1 VQAVWFFLEPV
12 NLGADAWGVTV
23 GSLSLQQHYTGLSR
37 IKLYLALSRTPH
49 GLLDMATPAL
59 AALLWLGRFPD
70 PILTILGLLTAFS
83 GYTAVYALNDVVDHK
98 SDKERLAQTDRRD
111 DPGDLDALI
120 VRHPIAQGYL
130 SLRQGI
136 VWVVAWA
143 MAALFGAYA
152 LNPLCVVIFLS
163 GCLLEAVYCLM
174 WRASPLRT
182 LVNGMVKT
190 SGGIAA
196 VFAVDPDP
204 SWAFLTA
211 LFLWLF
217 FWEIGG
223 QNVPNDLMDL
233 EEDRRLKARTVP
245 VVLGPRRAK
254 DIMLGAIVLTLPMNL
269 VLLWVSRVP
278 FKPLSMAFGVLA
290 WAALLLYPALR
301 LHGAE
306 VSSLASRLFNRASCY
321 PVAMMAVVVIAI
333 LSEAIL

>member
-1 VQAVWFFLEPV
+1 LP
-12 NLGADAWGVTV
+12 
-23 GSLSLQQHYTGLSR
+23 LQEHYTGLSR

-98 SDKERLAQTDRRD
+98 TDKERLAQTDRRV
-111 DPGDLDALI
+111 DPDDLDARI

-136 VWVVAWA
+136 VWVLAWA
-143 MAALFGAYA
+143 LAALFGAYA
-152 LNPLCVVIFLS
+152 LNPLCVVIFLA
-163 GCLLEAVYCLM
+163 GCLLETVYCLM

-182 LVNGMVKT
+182 VVNGMVKT

-204 SWAFLTA
+204 SWTFLTV

-223 QNVPNDLMDL
+223 QNVPNDLVDL

-245 VVLGPRRAK
+245 VVMGPRRAEV
-254 DIMLGAIVLTLPMNL
+254 IMLGAILLTVPMSL
-269 VLLWVSRVP
+269 VLLWISPVP
-278 FKPLSMAFGVLA
+278 FKPFSMAFGVLA
-290 WAALLLYPALR
+290 AAALLLYPALR
-301 LHGAE
+301 LYRTEAR
-306 VSSLASRLFNRASCY
+306 SLALRLFNRASCY
-321 PVAMMAVVVIAI
+321 PVAMLTVVVFAI
-333 LSEAIL
+333 LSENIL

>member
-1 VQAVWFFLEPV
+1 
-12 NLGADAWGVTV
+12 V
-23 GSLSLQQHYTGLSR
+23 GSLPFQQHYTGLSR

-70 PILTILGLLTAFS
+70 PVLTILGLLTAFS

-98 SDKERLAQTDRRD
+98 ADKQRLARTDRRI
-111 DPGDLDALI
+111 DPEDLDARI

-136 VWVVAWA
+136 VWVLAWA

-152 LNPLCVVIFLS
+152 LNPLCVAIFLA

-182 LVNGMVKT
+182 LVNGVVKT

-196 VFAVDPDP
+196 VFAVDAEP
-204 SWAFLTA
+204 SWTFLTV
-211 LFLWLF
+211 LFFWLF

-233 EEDRRLKARTVP
+233 EEDRRLDARTVP
-245 VVLGPRRAK
+245 IVMGQRRAK
-254 DIMLGAIVLTLPMNL
+254 AIILGATLLAVPMSL
-269 VLLWVSRVP
+269 VLFWISPVP
-278 FKPLSMAFGVLA
+278 QKPFSMAFGALA
-290 WAALLLYPALR
+290 GAALLLHPAFR
-301 LHGAE
+301 LYGTESPLFAM
-306 VSSLASRLFNRASCY
+306 RLFNRASCY
-321 PVAMMAVVVIAI
+321 PAAMLAVVVVGI
-333 LSEAIL
+333 LSGDIL

>member
-1 VQAVWFFLEPV
+1 
-12 NLGADAWGVTV
+12 
-23 GSLSLQQHYTGLSR
+23 
-37 IKLYLALSRTPH
+37 
-49 GLLDMATPAL
+49 MATPAL

-98 SDKERLAQTDRRD
+98 SDKERLAQTDRRV
-111 DPGDLDALI
+111 DPDDLDALI

-130 SLRQGI
+130 SLRQGV
-136 VWVVAWA
+136 VWVLAWA

-152 LNPLCVVIFLS
+152 LNPVCVVIFLA

-204 SWAFLTA
+204 SWTFLA
-211 LFLWLF
+211 VLFFWLF

-223 QNVPNDLMDL
+223 QNVPNDLIDL
-233 EEDRRLKARTVP
+233 DEDRRLKARTVP
-245 VVLGPRRAK
+245 VVMGPRRAK
-254 DIMLGAIVLTLPMNL
+254 TIMLWSILLTFPMSL
-269 VLLWVSRVP
+269 VLLWISQVP
-278 FKPLSMAFGVLA
+278 FKPFSMAFGVLA
-290 WAALLLYPALR
+290 GAALLLYPALR
-301 LHGAE
+301 LYGTEGHA
-306 VSSLASRLFNRASCY
+306 LAMGLFNRASCY
-321 PVAMMAVVVIAI
+321 PAAMLTVVVVAI
-333 LSEAIL
+333 VSGDIL